1 MSLTKRRCT
10 AREGVTARKGVRG
23 GGGGEG
29 GDGSGGGGEEREEE
43 KEEKAAADVSGTREG
58 GGIRARGY
66 SWTPQNI
73 VLAAASAVA

>member
-1 MSLTKRRCT
+1 M
-10 AREGVTARKGVRG
+10 VVVV
-23 GGGGEG
+23 
-29 GDGSGGGGEEREEE
+29 EEEEKREEE

>member
-1 MSLTKRRCT
+1 MEKEEMVVVVEEEEKR
-10 AREGVTARKGVRG
+10 
-23 GGGGEG
+23 
-29 GDGSGGGGEEREEE
+29 EEKREEE